1 MKDIKTSA
9 PRAPQSQLTGKT
21 GAKPVMAPVSTVAQ
35 YVAGDIKGG
44 ESAHNY
50 RMSVIEGA
58 LREALKG
65 NSRPLMEAAT
75 FATGKSKKARAYAAG
90 FGALNIPTEI
100 PARVKY
106 VGKLDA
112 PENEAARAEIL
123 QRVAAMA
130 FDFEAAFLTVISA
143 PTEKKASAPASAPAT
158 DATDATDATEASAAD
173 APVAPVAVAELLVS
187 EVLESAVKA
196 IAGGLAMDDEIAA
209 LEQAIAQYRASRA
222 TLAALEKATAT
233 EEATV

>member
-158 DATDATDATEASAAD
+158 DATDATEASAAD